1 MQEQFL
7 PSLDTKLKMLQEKE
21 IAFTA
26 DMRNSKET
34 SASKQKLSHQILR
47 GKKKIQKNCQKCSSL
62 NKVIYL
68 LF

>member
-26 DMRNSKET
+26 DMRNLKERQVWANK
-34 SASKQKLSHQILR
+34 SCHIKYCG
-47 GKKKIQKNCQKCSSL
+47 GKKNLEKMPEMLKSK
-62 NKVIYL
+62 
-68 LF
+68 